1 MTKLAVTID
10 QARQAATSRLHSISD
25 TARLDAE
32 IILSEAVSVDR
43 NMLNL
48 IRDDTLNS
56 DQQNDFET
64 LLSRR
69 MAGEPIAYIT
79 GSKEFWSLDL
89 RVSDATLVPRPE
101 TELVVER
108 TLFHCNQLDAP
119 YIADLGTGCGA
130 IALALASELA
140 ESDITATDISQD
152 ALSIAKMNCER
163 LNISNVR
170 FVQGNWTDALE
181 GMRFDI
187 IASNPPYIREDDQCL
202 KDIFMLH
209 EPKLALTGGDD
220 GFSAIRRIVDGSSKF
235 LNPGGWLI
243 IEHGFDQPDAVQNL
257 MSNNGFVEVRTYSD
271 LAGLPRVTEGMLIAT
286 SKN

>member
-10 QARQAATSRLHSISD
+10 QARQAATSRLRSISD

-56 DQQNDFET
+56 DQQSDFET

-108 TLFHCNQLDAP
+108 TLFHCNQLDTP

-140 ESDITATDISQD
+140 KSKITATDISED
-152 ALSIAKMNCER
+152 ALSIAKLNCKR
-163 LNISNVR
+163 LNLDNIR

-187 IASNPPYIREDDQCL
+187 IASNPPYIREDDLCL

-209 EPKLALTGGDD
+209 EPKLALTGGED

-257 MSNNGFVEVRTYSD
+257 MSSNGFVEVSTNSD
-271 LAGLPRVTEGMLIAT
+271 LAGLPRVTEGMLIAI